1 MDKSMPVTNVSSVR
15 NPSHQTKKKSW
26 EISSKR
32 EIIKKSPQKWKVVDT
47 NPFDPTLGEGVCHR
61 SVSSLMNMHTRI
73 HEFKADGSGS
83 LTNMTMRSTPKE
95 GKHELISVEGS
106 KMQSERTLLENK
118 LGEEMEADYSSLVP
132 TRTSV
137 KESSNNP
144 VMDKESKKSIERV
157 AATIS
162 ELLLKRIDPTL
173 CSGVM
178 GKEEVGALAI

>member
-15 NPSHQTKKKSW
+15 NPSYKTKKKSW

-32 EIIKKSPQKWKVVDT
+32 EIIKKSPQTWKVVDT

-61 SVSSLMNMHTRI
+61 SVSSLMHMHTRI
-73 HEFKADGSGS
+73 HEFKAGGSGS
-83 LTNMTMRSTPKE
+83 LTNMTMRSTPEE

-118 LGEEMEADYSSLVP
+118 LGEDMEVDYSSLVL
-132 TRTSV
+132 TRTPI

-144 VMDKESKKSIERV
+144 VMNKEPSKSIKRV
-157 AATIS
+157 AVTIS

-173 CSGVM
+173 CFGVM